1 MEDVKTQD
9 VKITEDLEN
18 QVVSLLSEK
27 FNQAL
32 LVRKA
37 TGPYIFFEI
46 VWEGNSKAPN
56 AIEGLFTSQG
66 MAMKAATNFLL
77 HAPESNTVKRDNK
90 TKAREQRKAEQNAPE
105 STS

>member
-1 MEDVKTQD
+1 MED
-9 VKITEDLEN
+9 VKITEDLDN

-27 FNQAL
+27 FKEAL

-37 TGPYIFFEI
+37 IGPYIFFEV

-56 AIEGLFTSQG
+56 AIEGMFTSQD
-66 MAMKAATNFLL
+66 MAMKAAKTFLL
-77 HAPESNTVKRDNK
+77 HAPMSTTVKRDNK
-90 TKAREQRKAEQNAPE
+90 TKAREERKVNQQNATE